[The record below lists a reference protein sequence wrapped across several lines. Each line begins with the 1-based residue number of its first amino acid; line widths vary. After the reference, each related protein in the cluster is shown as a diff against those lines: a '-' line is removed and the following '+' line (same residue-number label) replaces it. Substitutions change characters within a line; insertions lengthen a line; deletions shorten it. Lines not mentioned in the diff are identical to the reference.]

1 MELITVFWILF
12 LAGLFFAIMSALF
25 SGFGH
30 EIGGHDY
37 DFSAGHDVATGGPD
51 MSTTGPDMANMPGY
65 HGHGEIALSPVSPIT
80 IATFVG
86 CFGGGG
92 VISYYIYPNIPIN
105 VLSALVVGFLGAF
118 GVYFLVSRVSRI
130 IEGSSEAKVGELIG
144 EIAEVITP
152 IQGEKM
158 GEISYVFKGSRY
170 NAPAR
175 SVDGRDISKN
185 KPVKVWRIIG
195 STFYVKEIS
204 PEESDFPP
212 EGADTN
218 PL

>member
-1 MELITVFWILF
+1 M
-12 LAGLFFAIMSALF
+12 
-25 SGFGH
+25 
-30 EIGGHDY
+30 
-37 DFSAGHDVATGGPD
+37 
-51 MSTTGPDMANMPGY
+51 
-65 HGHGEIALSPVSPIT
+65 
-80 IATFVG
+80 
-86 CFGGGG
+86 
-92 VISYYIYPNIPIN
+92 ISYYIYPNIPIN
-105 VLSALVVGFLGAF
+105 VLSAVVVGFLGAF
-118 GVYFLVSRVSRI
+118 GVYFLVGRVAKI

-144 EIAEVITP
+144 EVAEVITP
-152 IQGEKM
+152 ISGEKM

-175 SVDGRDISKN
+175 SVDGRDIPKN